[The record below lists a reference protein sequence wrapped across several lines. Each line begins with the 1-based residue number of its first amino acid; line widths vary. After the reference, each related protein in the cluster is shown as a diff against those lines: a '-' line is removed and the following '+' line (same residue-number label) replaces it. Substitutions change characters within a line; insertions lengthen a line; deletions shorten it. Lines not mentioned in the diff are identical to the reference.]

1 MAKKLMRKILLG
13 VCSLLSLVCATSSI
27 VGLSAKA
34 DAQGQSDDYGQLLY
48 SFQVMSDMEITGNKS
63 HNNSTNF
70 RKALNAVKTYSPHS
84 VGIFMPGDVTSNGY
98 AEEWTNWNAIIDEV
112 GGLPNIYPTVGNH
125 DLTPGTPKPYDELYQ
140 NYLAATGM
148 GNTYFDNWIN
158 GTHFIALGSE
168 DTGHNVPIYSEEQ
181 FTWFEEKLAENAS
194 YDKPIFVFSHYALRN
209 TTAGTFLGSEIGHSV
224 GSEDKLRF
232 MEILKDYPQVIWF
245 TAHTHFAVNSPNN
258 HYNIDL
264 ENGNGADLIN
274 DGSLSYQCIGD
285 YSANTGSQFLFVD
298 VYENAVKVQ
307 GYDVHNGRFM
317 EDAVT
322 VIDTKSKTPTIQAD
336 PKIELSADTINAT
349 AQEGVKAY
357 ITFENEPRVSAAD
370 GAWVGIVGSNKE
382 GIVGDILRYAM
393 LKDLPKDENGRY
405 VWDMKDD
412 NSCSDVVRADW
423 QELMA
428 RYSELYI
435 GLFEDTLYV
444 GYQPSAPTFSAY
456 QYDPYARLAKAVV
469 KIEGGIE
476 MLGKGT
482 KAEPYLISDKY
493 AFAVFS
499 DTIRYK
505 KANYKGKYF
514 KQTADIDMS
523 GIKLYVNDEADANFA
538 GIYDGNG
545 YVLKNINFTSTNGYA
560 QFNSVFGVV
569 TGKILNLGVVDSS
582 FNGTYV
588 GSIVRKLMDGG
599 CLLNCYSSAE
609 VLGSGRGTGLCD
621 YMTGD
626 MPKFVNCVFTGTASG
641 TALIGST
648 YQAVEPLHDMLYY
661 STRSA
666 SSAGVAD
673 GVNAMDPVDMGTTSF
688 IKKLNENREQ
698 AAKMCGISL
707 DYLCKWEIKD
717 GKPVLK
723 PASSNA
729 YQTYNI
735 TYVLNGGI
743 NDESNP
749 STYAKGASVKLAD
762 ATKEGYQFVGWF
774 NAAVGG
780 KQITTISKTST
791 GDIKLYAIFEA
802 IPVVSNIV
810 YELDGGV
817 NSENNP
823 ATYQEG
829 VGLVLENA
837 TKDGYTFVG
846 WYDAAEGGNKITEIS
861 TTTTGTITLYA
872 RFESVSA
879 DDGGN
884 SGCNSNIELGAF
896 AFMLCMIPFVAL
908 KKKKAE

>member
-48 SFQVMSDMEITGNKS
+48 SFQVMSDMEITGNMS

-98 AEEWTNWNAIIDEV
+98 AEEWANWNAIIDEV

-148 GNTYFDNWIN
+148 GNTYFDNWIE

-168 DTGHNVPIYSEEQ
+168 DTGHNVPIYSDEQ
-181 FTWFEEKLAENAS
+181 FAWFEEKLAENAS

-209 TTAGTFLGSEIGHSV
+209 TTAGTNLGSIIGHSV

-232 MEILKDYPQVIWF
+232 MDILKDYPQVIWI

-264 ENGNGADLIN
+264 ENGKGADLIN
-274 DGSLSYQCIGD
+274 DGSLSYQGIGD
-285 YSANTGSQFLFVD
+285 YSPKTGSQFLFVD

-412 NSCSDVVRADW
+412 NSCSDLARADW

-482 KAEPYLISDKY
+482 AAEPYLISDKY

-505 KANYKGKYF
+505 KDNYKGKYF

-707 DYLCKWEIKD
+707 DYLCEWEIKD

-896 AFMLCMIPFVAL
+896 ALMLCMIPFVAL